1 MSIKL
6 SIFIIIL
13 LMVRPYPV
21 KFSVVADVGD
31 FRCLVYLR
39 VTRRGTAT
47 LHPYNNAAN
56 SASDANTMTFLMM
69 EYKVRTAPFFNS
81 SADAW
86 LSRDGPL
93 LVSCCLLCRG
103 WIYPCVKIS
112 SFHCL
117 HIRQLHVDVWPH
129 NPGDACT
136 MLILNWY
143 LFIVKSQWSSTQL
156 QGWDKLLVSITVG
169 FSQCL
174 VNVRDPP
181 CWEDCMCRSLETIA
195 LWIHSEL
202 FHTCG
207 VNAAALLVSVVGTC
221 VIISCF
227 IPAWIGQFMSYHIDN
242 IT

>member
-13 LMVRPYPV
+13 LMVRPYSV
-21 KFSVVADVGD
+21 KFSVVTDVGD
-31 FRCLVYLR
+31 CRCLIYLR
-39 VTRRGTAT
+39 VTRRGTAD
-47 LHPYNNAAN
+47 LHLYNNAAN

-117 HIRQLHVDVWPH
+117 YIRRLHVDVWPH
-129 NPGDACT
+129 NPRDACT
-136 MLILNWY
+136 MLILNW
-143 LFIVKSQWSSTQL
+143 LVLIVAAQWISMKM
-156 QGWDKLLVSITVG
+156 QGWYWMLIISTVG
-169 FSQCL
+169 CPQFLAHGIS
-174 VNVRDPP
+174 PP
-181 CWEDCMCRSLETIA
+181 CWA
-195 LWIHSEL
+195 
-202 FHTCG
+202 
-207 VNAAALLVSVVGTC
+207 
-221 VIISCF
+221 
-227 IPAWIGQFMSYHIDN
+227 
-242 IT
+242 